1 LHKIYT
7 PRSWGNHIVFCRRNC
22 FWGGERRECKT
33 INIACGGGDLLY
45 FEFSKKWAI
54 KIHTERNAM
63 ETEQNINK
71 DTQAKSDK
79 IMKPESGKATRE
91 QKKNEKREPASA
103 KESGER
109 FGSGTPYKN
118 SATKRGKFLPNP

>member
-1 LHKIYT
+1 
-7 PRSWGNHIVFCRRNC
+7 
-22 FWGGERRECKT
+22 
-33 INIACGGGDLLY
+33 
-45 FEFSKKWAI
+45 
-54 KIHTERNAM
+54 M

-91 QKKNEKREPASA
+91 RKKNEKREPASA